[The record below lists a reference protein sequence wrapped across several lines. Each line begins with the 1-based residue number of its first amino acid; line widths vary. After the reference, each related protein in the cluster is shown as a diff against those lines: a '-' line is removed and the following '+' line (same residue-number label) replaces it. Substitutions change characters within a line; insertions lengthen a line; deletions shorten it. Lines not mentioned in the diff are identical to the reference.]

1 MLGIEGTYYFSPRQL
16 GATAPAYPEAF
27 AVDYRDTGE
36 TIVEVESDESSVRT
50 IGDATFRDQLG
61 TLMLAGLRV
70 EL

>member
-1 MLGIEGTYYFSPRQL
+1 MTDTAGELYFSPRQL

-36 TIVEVESDESSVRT
+36 TVIDVASDESPLRT
-50 IGDATFRDQLG
+50 FEDTTLRNQLG
-61 TLMLAGLRV
+61 ILMLAGLHV